1 MECED
6 ADRDYFHHYFD
17 LSRDYGEICRRA
29 ESYGIETVCAAY
41 RKGRGLRILN
51 QDEEETTF
59 SFLVSQNNHI
69 PRIKGILERI
79 AERAGEEKIF
89 LGERFFTFPKAS
101 VLAEKDER
109 FFADLGAGYRAK
121 YLFASAKAI
130 AAGALRGAREKHGD
144 ALRAQL
150 TALCGVGPKV
160 ADCIALFAY
169 HDTGAFPVDTWVE
182 KVYREDFHGA
192 LKDRGKIA
200 AFFRELFGDV
210 GGYIQQ
216 VLFYCKRG
224 ERS

>member
-1 MECED
+1 M
-6 ADRDYFHHYFD
+6 
-17 LSRDYGEICRRA
+17 
-29 ESYGIETVCAAY
+29 
-41 RKGRGLRILN
+41 
-51 QDEEETTF
+51 
-59 SFLVSQNNHI
+59 SQNNHI

-130 AAGALRGAREKHGD
+130 AAGALRGAREKRGD